1 MKFSSTVMMT
11 RQQWQVEAKFIV
23 IGDEDCSTEEDI
35 DQSLGDM
42 DEMLYKEDELLETKP
57 VFLQI
62 IL

>member
-1 MKFSSTVMMT
+1 MMT